1 MSESKKYNLIMTEK
15 QMQVIAN
22 CVTGFLN
29 RLASE
34 QKTIE
39 PDQAVELMQ
48 ALHNFKQAL
57 EKKPDHGLIIL

>member
-1 MSESKKYNLIMTEK
+1 MSENKKFNLIMTEK

-34 QKTIE
+34 GKSIE
-39 PDQAVELMQ
+39 PDHARELMT
-48 ALHNFKQAL
+48 ALHSFKMAM
-57 EKKPDHGLIIL
+57 ENRTKHGLIIL